1 MASTIYKMTPVPE
14 LGSSIDTLDSNTNPG
29 QLEVVA
35 KLEGESEAAK
45 LLWQPNE
52 GNKVLTVGSD
62 SRINLWDFSNTF
74 QVSNPNPSIQ
84 FLFHLISFNYQIISK
99 SEPLVKVHNQV
110 TAAGWSPH
118 HGTNQVAIA
127 METNLQVLYIIQFY
141 FKTFKLSSIIIN
153 RWLTWGPSTKEQFI
167 L

>member
-52 GNKVLTVGSD
+52 GNRVLTVGSD

-74 QVSNPNPSIQ
+74 QV
-84 FLFHLISFNYQIISK
+84 
-99 SEPLVKVHNQV
+99 
-110 TAAGWSPH
+110 
-118 HGTNQVAIA
+118 
-127 METNLQVLYIIQFY
+127 
-141 FKTFKLSSIIIN
+141 
-153 RWLTWGPSTKEQFI
+153 
-167 L
+167 